1 MDGIL
6 EYTLCHGSENRFVM
20 VDGVRDAGVLNH
32 TDPGELAR
40 TLCRP
45 RGLCP
50 DRLDGLLLLCTT
62 ADGYAMRMFNTDGSE
77 AEMCG
82 NGIRCVARMVRERY
96 LQRDEFPLWSG
107 GRRYAV
113 RHERPLFG
121 SLATYSVEIGI
132 RTAGGDDFPR
142 GGERFVAQPIP
153 ELDEELRFT
162 YLNLGNPHLVAETEA
177 IDFARLERMGERV
190 KELKE
195 VFPRGINCS
204 IVRREGGRRLFA
216 ATYERG
222 VGLTNSC
229 GTAMTASTTA
239 VWLTGGCPADTEIE
253 VRNRG
258 GMVRCCVH
266 PSKEGLSTRLTGN
279 ATYVEAGRIVLRD
292 GAFRSEPLRTYADEQ
307 REYARFVE
315 SIKE

>member
-1 MDGIL
+1 MDGML
-6 EYTLCHGSENRFVM
+6 EYTLCHGSGNRFVM
-20 VDGVRDAGVLNH
+20 VDGVLNADALGRME
-32 TDPGELAR
+32 PGELAR
-40 TLCRP
+40 SLCRP
-45 RGLCP
+45 GELCP
-50 DRLDGLLLLCTT
+50 ERLDGLLLLCT
-62 ADGYAMRMFNTDGSE
+62 AAEGYAMRMFNTDGSE

-96 LQRDEFPLWSG
+96 LHRDEFPLWSG

-121 SLATYSVEIGI
+121 ALETYSVEIGI
-132 RTAGGDDFPR
+132 RTAGDEDFPR

-153 ELDEELRFT
+153 ELDDGLRFT
-162 YLNLGNPHLVAETEA
+162 FLNLGNPHIVAEVGE
-177 IDFARLERMGERV
+177 IDIARLERMGERI
-190 KELKE
+190 KELRE

-204 IVRREGGRRLFA
+204 IVRRDDERRLFA

-239 VWLTGGCPADTEIE
+239 AWLTGRCPADTEIE

-258 GMVRCCVH
+258 GMVRCRVL
-266 PSKEGLSTRLTGN
+266 SSGEGLATRLTGN
-279 ATYVEAGRIVLRD
+279 ATFEVRGRLLVSGGALR
-292 GAFRSEPLRTYADEQ
+292 GEPHDEYTGEQ
-307 REYARFVE
+307 REYARFIEAVT
-315 SIKE
+315 K